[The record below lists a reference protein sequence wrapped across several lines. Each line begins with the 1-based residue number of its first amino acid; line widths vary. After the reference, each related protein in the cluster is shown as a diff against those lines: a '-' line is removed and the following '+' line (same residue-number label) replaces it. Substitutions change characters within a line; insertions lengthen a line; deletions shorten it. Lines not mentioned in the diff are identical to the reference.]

1 MKTFFAKL
9 KTFYDIKLKRF
20 LPWIIGGCIAL
31 ALAIA
36 IYKLKNLLMTRQ
48 AELAKLRTAAE
59 QAKIKA
65 MAQTY
70 QADLEANEAKRVQI
84 KTEALVANNKATK
97 ALEAIHTEEDANKK
111 ELARLDA
118 IKSWDDLDSI
128 NKAGR

>member
-1 MKTFFAKL
+1 
-9 KTFYDIKLKRF
+9 
-20 LPWIIGGCIAL
+20 
-31 ALAIA
+31 
-36 IYKLKNLLMTRQ
+36 MTRQ